1 MTTQEALFNY
11 CLRLADNHL
20 ILGHR
25 LSELSSKGP
34 LLEEDI
40 ACTNISLDL
49 IGQANALLQY
59 ASSVENK
66 GRNEDDLAF
75 LRHERHFYN
84 SLLSEQPNHDFA
96 FTMVKQFLIDAFN
109 FYLFDELKKS
119 KDLTISALA
128 TKGHKEI
135 TYHLRHSST
144 WIDRLGLGTDESNKR
159 TQNAINE
166 LWRFTDDMFVMDEA
180 DKILISEAIAI
191 DLNTIKPKWHNTVNA
206 AFEKANLKIPE
217 KVWMQY
223 GSKQGKHTE
232 HLGFLLAEMQHLH
245 RAYPGVKW

>member
-1 MTTQEALFNY
+1 M
-11 CLRLADNHL
+11 
-20 ILGHR
+20 
-25 LSELSSKGP
+25 
-34 LLEEDI
+34 
-40 ACTNISLDL
+40 
-49 IGQANALLQY
+49 
-59 ASSVENK
+59 
-66 GRNEDDLAF
+66 
-75 LRHERHFYN
+75 
-84 SLLSEQPNHDFA
+84 
-96 FTMVKQFLIDAFN
+96 
-109 FYLFDELKKS
+109 
-119 KDLTISALA
+119 
-128 TKGHKEI
+128 
-135 TYHLRHSST
+135 
-144 WIDRLGLGTDESNKR
+144 GTDESNKR